1 MPFLNK
7 LVCFSWRIVRHKS
20 SMLVMQHCMDDCND
34 PMSPMKLQITFV
46 SSATVI
52 ECSIFY
58 EKNWLLPM
66 KNNIF
71 HKLKFCHRCAVML
84 FHQLNHFIVICWV
97 YPYVCCK
104 VSIDYREKI
113 YKFQKVQV
121 TSHISYMDCTRRL
134 CKAISK

>member
-1 MPFLNK
+1 
-7 LVCFSWRIVRHKS
+7 
-20 SMLVMQHCMDDCND
+20 MDNCND

-71 HKLKFCHRCAVML
+71 HKLEFCHRCGVML
-84 FHQLNHFIVICWV
+84 
-97 YPYVCCK
+97 
-104 VSIDYREKI
+104 
-113 YKFQKVQV
+113 
-121 TSHISYMDCTRRL
+121 
-134 CKAISK
+134 